1 MAKTQ
6 HSQCRGPGLNL
17 LRNKIPH
24 ATTKDTTCPVVSL
37 LHPVQPNIKIE
48 HSVSNKDDGVGRT
61 SKFLGFND
69 NCDFLK
75 LQTLKFLVLHP
86 WSSNS
91 FTKAIRDF

>member
-37 LHPVQPNIKIE
+37 LHPVQPNINKYQKQKHFFRKFPCGLVFRFWGFAAMAQVQSLVKELRSCMGQPKI
-48 HSVSNKDDGVGRT
+48 NK
-61 SKFLGFND
+61 
-69 NCDFLK
+69 
-75 LQTLKFLVLHP
+75 
-86 WSSNS
+86 
-91 FTKAIRDF
+91 